1 MYMLCVEER
10 KHCKVCDEKGSAASN
25 ARDGLRRVER
35 GREGEIDKREGG

>member
-35 GREGEIDKREGG
+35 GRREGER